1 MGFAFKKEKFIPT
14 GEIRKTL
21 VGGKGRERVG
31 NILEYAR
38 KFHHLINGCL
48 ASKCHHLYFPGN
60 SEMGQAVCGTDGFH
74 KYFMICLTLL
84 SERTG
89 KEERKKNH
97 QIHAMSERSTW
108 WQDAGVQ
115 IKEGG
120 GGETNREEQENS
132 QSLFQP
138 GFRGSV

>member
-1 MGFAFKKEKFIPT
+1 MGFAFKKDNFIPT

-60 SEMGQAVCGTDGFH
+60 SEMGQASSLCGLQAVCGTDGFH
-74 KYFMICLTLL
+74 KYFMICSTLL

-89 KEERKKNH
+89 KEERKKKH
-97 QIHAMSERSTW
+97 QIHAVSERSTW
-108 WQDAGVQ
+108 W
-115 IKEGG
+115 
-120 GGETNREEQENS
+120 
-132 QSLFQP
+132 
-138 GFRGSV
+138 